1 MHEIILQLSPIQ
13 FPLQNVEKFKGGGVN
28 TYASHHT
35 ILSCTCTC
43 VVSLISIC
51 LPFIFTIPLPC
62 PVLPL
67 CQSVVNLIS
76 ELQEQMCRIQ
86 QELSCKIQEK
96 KAAEIQEDEDT
107 DTDAL
112 LNEPAS
118 AEETSAEEQSS
129 GDLSAEELCHC
140 ERESVGTE

>member
-1 MHEIILQLSPIQ
+1 MQSTT
-13 FPLQNVEKFKGGGVN
+13 QN
-28 TYASHHT
+28 T

-43 VVSLISIC
+43 AVRLISIC

-62 PVLPL
+62 PVLRL

-86 QELSCKIQEK
+86 QELSSKIQEK
-96 KAAEIQEDEDT
+96 KAAEILEDEDSDS
-107 DTDAL
+107 DT
-112 LNEPAS
+112 S
-118 AEETSAEEQSS
+118 VEETSVEEQSS
-129 GDLSAEELCHC
+129 GEFSAEELCHC